1 MSDQKLYK
9 QLTNL
14 RTYIPSAILAVVGI
28 LLLTF
33 ADFLDWKNHLS
44 FQSLTRDIGSL
55 LIASVAVATVWELFS
70 KRAFFAEALAI
81 SKLADELNVTRLTGL
96 SAHWQ
101 GSVDWSNLF
110 RSARNIKIFFAYGR
124 TWRNTYLA
132 DLTSFAMRPN
142 TKATIVLPDP
152 SDKSVMISITQR
164 MGIDPDDL
172 SKRISEAT
180 QEFIDIFKK
189 SGKEKEKLEIWYIPF
204 APTYSYYCFGEKA
217 VFTLYHHKAER
228 ADCPTFTIE
237 QGGSL
242 YDFFEDDFENLVKQ
256 EMPRAK
262 KVFPA

>member
-1 MSDQKLYK
+1 MTENKTQK

-14 RTYIPSAILAVVGI
+14 QTYIPSIVLALFGAVFLIL
-28 LLLTF
+28 
-33 ADFLDWKNHLS
+33 ADFLDWKNYLS

-55 LIASVAVATVWELFS
+55 LIASVAVALVWELFS
-70 KRAFFAEALAI
+70 KRAFFAEALAV
-81 SKLADELNVTRLTGL
+81 SKLADEINTTRLTGL

-101 GSVDWSNLF
+101 GSVDWEKLF
-110 RSARNIKIFFAYGR
+110 KGARSIKIFFAYGR

-132 DLTSFAMRPN
+132 DLTSFAMRSN
-142 TKATIVLPDP
+142 TKAIIVLPDP
-152 SDKSVMISITQR
+152 SDRAVMVSITQR
-164 MGIDPDDL
+164 MGIGPDDL